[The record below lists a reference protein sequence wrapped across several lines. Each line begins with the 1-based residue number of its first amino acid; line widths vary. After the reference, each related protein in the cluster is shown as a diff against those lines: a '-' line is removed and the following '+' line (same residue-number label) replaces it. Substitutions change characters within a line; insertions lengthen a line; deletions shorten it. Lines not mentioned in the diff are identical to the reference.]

1 MTDAAQGNGQPPS
14 LVYRPSHL
22 AEPRLPEIEPLAPEP
37 GALSV
42 LGIAARLWRRRW
54 VILAT
59 MLVAM
64 AVTVVIARQLT
75 PKYTADGAVVIATR
89 KFSIPELETLTTPTG
104 DSALVRS
111 EMATMNS
118 RNVLTEVASKLHLDQ
133 RPEFN
138 SRLRPVDTSLL
149 AKLDPRPYI
158 NSLLH
163 QHSPGPSDDRA
174 AIEADVEA
182 TLLHNLN

>member
-1 MTDAAQGNGQPPS
+1 
-14 LVYRPSHL
+14 
-22 AEPRLPEIEPLAPEP
+22 
-37 GALSV
+37 
-42 LGIAARLWRRRW
+42 
-54 VILAT
+54 

-64 AVTVVIARQLT
+64 AVTVIIARQLT

-118 RNVLTEVASKLHLDQ
+118 RNVLQAVSAKLHLDLL
-133 RPEFN
+133 PEFN
-138 SRLRPVDTSLL
+138 PRLRPVDESIW
-149 AKLDPRPYI
+149 AKLDPRPWI
-158 NSLLH
+158 NCAAAPACRQARSTT
-163 QHSPGPSDDRA
+163 RA

-182 TLLHNLN
+182 TLP